1 MYMDINQQTIQSIR
15 NWVKLDN
22 EMRSLRN
29 EMNTRKKQKDAISKE
44 LVNFMKHQDID
55 SFDINNGKIEHVTR
69 KTKKPISKKLLLDIL
84 AKYYKP
90 SIPQNPTSRTN
101 KYPYRVLPVEL
112 LAGVE
117 ETFVRHVA
125 INCRRASFCFCIFQ
139 KSSLS
144 VSPKHMP
151 LRTNRRRQL

>member
-29 EMNTRKKQKDAISKE
+29 EMNTRKKQKDDISKE

-84 AKYYKP
+84 AKYYKEDTKKAEEVNTF
-90 SIPQNPTSRTN
+90 ILDNR
-101 KYPYRVLPVEL
+101 
-112 LAGVE
+112 E
-117 ETFVRHVA
+117 ETVKDMIVRKLD
-125 INCRRASFCFCIFQ
+125 
-139 KSSLS
+139 KS
-144 VSPKHMP
+144 
-151 LRTNRRRQL
+151 